1 MKNHLRAVAVLAT
14 VALGTVPGAVAVATA
29 APVSVAAAPASAPAP
44 VAAIAVAKPVPPVQ
58 VVRSGER
65 IDAGRGFTVWLTEEG
80 KHWLTPD
87 GTENFRSV
95 VDGNID
101 PSRPGVSHQSEGTA
115 AATFH
120 SGLFYGTK
128 KAGKVVLTDAAGR
141 KTSATLLEL
150 PGRPGW
156 GVWYAHR
163 AGSVDGVGVRLYDRD
178 GRLLAELPPF

>member
-1 MKNHLRAVAVLAT
+1 MKKYLSAAAVLAT
-14 VALGTVPGAVAVATA
+14 AAVTA
-29 APVSVAAAPASAPAP
+29 APAAVAAAPARTTTVTA
-44 VAAIAVAKPVPPVQ
+44 VAVAKPPSPVS

-65 IDAGRGFTVWLTEEG
+65 VDAGKGWTVWLTEEG
-80 KHWLTPD
+80 KHWVGPD

-101 PSRPGVSHQSEGTA
+101 PSEPGVSHQSEGDAT
-115 AATFH
+115 ATFH

-128 KAGKVVLTDAAGR
+128 KAGKVVLTDAGGR
-141 KTSATLLEL
+141 RTSATLLEL

-163 AGSVDGVGVRLYDRD
+163 AGSVDGVGVKLYDRN
-178 GRLLAELPPF
+178 GRLLAELPGF